1 MISIARDASH
11 RPWFVNGGDIALPVP
26 GVRWGRVKSVQ
37 LLFKC
42 IIEFGSGT
50 TQFGAMAGIVLAWLE
65 TAADCDAP
73 ALAAI
78 LIRRQG
84 SFAALRKPAA
94 ERLCIHQSR
103 PNTDCTCIN
112 YVLIMLRFGR
122 RVH

>member
-1 MISIARDASH
+1 
-11 RPWFVNGGDIALPVP
+11 
-26 GVRWGRVKSVQ
+26 VKSVQ

-84 SFAALRKPAA
+84 ALLHCGSLRQNVSVFTNLAQ
-94 ERLCIHQSR
+94 I
-103 PNTDCTCIN
+103 
-112 YVLIMLRFGR
+112 LI
-122 RVH
+122 VPV